1 MTIFAWSVDTWFNLT
16 LMCRVKPAS
25 IKNKVEFGFF
35 FKKKPEA
42 GSSWVQIL
50 QKPSPTYLKLKLPKN
65 PSIFTNL
72 FSHFTQPTT

>member
-1 MTIFAWSVDTWFNLT
+1 
-16 LMCRVKPAS
+16 MCRVKPAS

-72 FSHFTQPTT
+72 